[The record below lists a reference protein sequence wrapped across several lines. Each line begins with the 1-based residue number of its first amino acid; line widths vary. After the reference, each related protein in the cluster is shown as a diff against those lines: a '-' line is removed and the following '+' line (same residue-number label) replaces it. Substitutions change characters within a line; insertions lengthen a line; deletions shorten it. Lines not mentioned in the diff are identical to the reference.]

1 MDKNFTIAIAGNPN
15 SGKTALFNALTGSNQ
30 IVGNWPGVTVEKK
43 EGSLILDGRKIK
55 IVDIPGI
62 YALSANSEDERVALD
77 YLLSQEANLI
87 INIID
92 ATNLER
98 NLFLTTQLVEMQIPM
113 ILAVNMMDLADKRG
127 IVLDLAALSETF
139 GVPAIPLTAVSD
151 KSCSKFVRKLA
162 GVLKAGTS
170 VPKLMNHSEGIEK
183 VVESISGNLASKAE
197 EMNVSTR
204 WLALQYLS
212 KSSNLFE
219 KDSFSIDANEIK
231 GILKEDPA
239 FALADSRYSY
249 IRSVVSSVVRAE
261 LKTETMTDKLDKIF
275 LNRILAL
282 PLFFLIMYLVFWVA
296 VTIGSAFIDFF
307 DILFGAIFVDGLTQ
321 LLEAIHAPDFLV
333 AILASGIGAG
343 IQTVATFVP
352 VVFFMFLC
360 LSILEDSG
368 YMARAAFVADRVMR
382 FLGLPGKAFVPMLV
396 GFGCSVP
403 AIMGCRILENRRE
416 RFLSIFLVPFMSC
429 GARLP
434 VYALFAAAFF
444 GKSAGT
450 VVFAIYLTGIIIA
463 LLFGLLLRHTAFK
476 GETSPFVMELPSY
489 HFPRPKAIW
498 RHTWLRLRDFILR
511 AGKIVVIMVAILG
524 CLNSIGVNGSFGNE
538 DSENSVLSAIGKKIT
553 PIFEPFGVEEDNWPA
568 SVALFTGLFAKEAVV
583 GTLNSLYSIAD
594 TDNASAEEPEE
605 EGEGFNPVGVLTEA
619 LWTIPDNLSG
629 IFGSLLSPLGVEES
643 VEGVS
648 SMNEKQDVLQKI
660 EESGLVNSE
669 ELELLISPDASEE
682 SLNLVK
688 QKLVSLK
695 ISESDFTVLRET
707 EIDEEQA
714 SALSGMKKYFTL
726 GGDGFNFQVFAY
738 LLFILLYVPCLA
750 ALGTAFRE
758 LGNFYGTVLA
768 VIQTLLGWS
777 LSVLLFQVTIGH
789 SVLWIVVSSAMLLSI
804 VVFLKWLGASKY
816 KIS

>member
-139 GVPAIPLTAVSD
+139 GVPVIPLTAVSD

-261 LKTETMTDKLDKIF
+261 LKSETMTDKLDKIF